1 MSAMALLFALFDPK
15 IPFLRKHLLLLVL
28 ELLFLLLLLL
38 LLFLVRHFCYFPYLS
53 RDLSLSTFFF
63 SS

>member
-28 ELLFLLLLLL
+28 ELLLLLLLL